1 MDLGSICRAISTS
14 YLRLIPSLGMS
25 SIFFTYVMPL
35 SSATTY
41 RKTSL
46 ISLSVSSSL
55 KDLSSFCEVQLL
67 QTLQKNTSWDP
78 YCVVPRL
85 QFFMYLFFMT
95 FLNQLINSLRTKSFL
110 CWYSSAVPR
119 AHSKC
124 SVSFGSRMFSSKRE
138 NEQGIQFRDLQCS
151 PGSRQ
156 GIDEVFQLLL
166 PTAPNPIL
174 LTNELQ
180 SLFSK

>member
-1 MDLGSICRAISTS
+1 MFSSESTGNVQESMDLGSICRAISMS

-55 KDLSSFCEVQLL
+55 KDLSSFYEVQLL

-85 QFFMYLFFMT
+85 QVFMYLFFMT
-95 FLNQLINSLRTKSFL
+95 FLN
-110 CWYSSAVPR
+110 
-119 AHSKC
+119 
-124 SVSFGSRMFSSKRE
+124 
-138 NEQGIQFRDLQCS
+138 
-151 PGSRQ
+151 
-156 GIDEVFQLLL
+156 
-166 PTAPNPIL
+166 
-174 LTNELQ
+174 
-180 SLFSK
+180 